1 MEKRP
6 MKDVLKAYQGAGRR
20 SETGRKKEEQTNG
33 TDEEYSRVQA

>member
-6 MKDVLKAYQGAGRR
+6 MKDVLKAYQERQTLR
-20 SETGRKKEEQTNG
+20 VREKKEEQTNG